1 MSNPIP
7 PPPSILSPLNDTHLD
22 SILAGL
28 KWLDLLEPEL
38 KKAQAAG
45 VDVSQKIADAA
56 AARQRLLS
64 LKNVYFPNR

>member
-1 MSNPIP
+1 
-7 PPPSILSPLNDTHLD
+7 
-22 SILAGL
+22 
-28 KWLDLLEPEL
+28 LDLLEPEL